1 MGKPLE
7 KQRRLMEVNLIRLY
21 FEIPFH
27 LSLLSIYTHR
37 MIRNFI
43 EPRLLTLHN
52 SNQRQTNLPS
62 IYIDMIPTT
71 FMYLPMDWF
80 LNLSRARSSTARTS
94 LLFRLRCLHRIERS
108 FASNERVCQGYLL
121 LV

>member
-71 FMYLPMDWF
+71 FMSLPVVCF
-80 LNLSRARSSTARTS
+80 LTWSRAQSPPPRTTLLSR
-94 LLFRLRCLHRIERS
+94 LRFLHRIDRS
-108 FASNERVCQGYLL
+108 FASNERVCQG
-121 LV
+121 